1 MATMS
6 RRSFNNW
13 LGVSVYNQSRMHGRS
28 DLYLEIWEREKKGQ
42 ADQPTKKVRGRGA
55 VRADGISDFNPDSNL
70 KISRQSD
77 MQAKQTK

>member
-1 MATMS
+1 M
-6 RRSFNNW
+6 F
-13 LGVSVYNQSRMHGRS
+13 
-28 DLYLEIWEREKKGQ
+28 LEIWEREKKGQ

>member
-1 MATMS
+1 M
-6 RRSFNNW
+6 F
-13 LGVSVYNQSRMHGRS
+13 
-28 DLYLEIWEREKKGQ
+28 LEICEREIKVQ
-42 ADQPTKKVRGRGA
+42 SDQPTKKVRGRGA